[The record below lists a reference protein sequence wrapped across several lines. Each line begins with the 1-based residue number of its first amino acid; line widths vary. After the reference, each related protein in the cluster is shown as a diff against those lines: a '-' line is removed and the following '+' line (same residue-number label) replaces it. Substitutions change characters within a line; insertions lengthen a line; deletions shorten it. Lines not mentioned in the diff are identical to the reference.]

1 MKDSWFISETK
12 RDFAWITASII
23 RCGDDI
29 NEISSVDNVR
39 RNSLYTRRRYLSCQP
54 PFRHL
59 FLLSFFIPTFLIF
72 YFLLFDIFIH
82 ISFCHRLRRIVL
94 KYKASPT
101 FSSVLPSE
109 ILSFVVTLAL
119 AFSIFPSFPS
129 SSSFFFFCNRPRII
143 AILFASPFSSNCI
156 HRRRFVF
163 LLRWGRAHYA
173 GPSSL
178 SSRALVKS
186 CVSSGSFFRHM

>member
-12 RDFAWITASII
+12 EDFAWITASIT
-23 RCGDDI
+23 RCGDDTD
-29 NEISSVDNVR
+29 EISSVDNVR
-39 RNSLYTRRRYLSCQP
+39 RNSLSTLRRYLSYQP

-59 FLLSFFIPTFLIF
+59 FLLFFFISTFLFF

-119 AFSIFPSFPS
+119 AFSIFPSLPS
-129 SSSFFFFCNRPRII
+129 SFSSFFCNRPRII

-156 HRRRFVF
+156 HRGRFVF
-163 LLRWGRAHYA
+163 LLRWGKAHYA

-178 SSRALVKS
+178 SSRALEKS
-186 CVSSGSFFRHM
+186 CVSSDSFFRHM